1 MDNPF
6 LTQGPEGGR
15 GGGASVGGTNTAR
28 FQTSRGPEV
37 IGSNRNPKEVMTP
50 WGPVSESSHP
60 PSRAAARRT
69 PSHHNCDLAQT
80 YVPTPS
86 PSSHQYAATAWGRG
100 GELRDNTLQPH
111 PVVAHRMMLNANGP
125 TAVRERRNGVARPA
139 DILGPGLVPKTPAI
153 KAL

>member
-1 MDNPF
+1 M
-6 LTQGPEGGR
+6 GPGKRELAPTLPLR
-15 GGGASVGGTNTAR
+15 HDRLA
-28 FQTSRGPEV
+28 
-37 IGSNRNPKEVMTP
+37 
-50 WGPVSESSHP
+50 P
-60 PSRAAARRT
+60 PLAARHA
-69 PSHHNCDLAQT
+69 SHHNCYLAQT

-86 PSSHQYAATAWGRG
+86 PASHQYAATAWGRG